1 MAHNALYL
9 LENSINTID
18 AYLSDILST
27 FIEKKGIIIITI
39 ITLAFLVTAL
49 NNLGLSEVP
58 TSTTTMSRGDI
69 FTIELGVSRIVDSA
83 MILIKK
89 GDITLSISTGSP
101 NNWNIGVS
109 KLIQGYYS
117 WQKIPLNEE
126 SSYIRFEA
134 EDGGAELVEILF
146 MDIEGERLQIVS
158 INAMA
163 GEGFERLIDEQGKI
177 SLPISYM
184 SETYF
189 DEVYFVRAAEDYLN
203 AKDPYENTHPPL
215 GKEIIAAGIA
225 MLGYSPFNWRIMGV
239 IFAALIIPV
248 LYVLGRDLTGSWI
261 WGSVAALLFT
271 LDFMHFTL
279 ARIATVDTYV
289 VFFSL
294 VSQVFFLKHLKT
306 MNHSRG
312 VSYWIIL
319 LWAIFFG
326 LAFSTKWY
334 ALFGLL
340 GQFFLLAALRNRW
353 KKVDGD
359 NTGVALTPVLAKILI
374 IFLGAGGVVYLS
386 TYIPQMNMGYGILD
400 IAREQFFMFGYHYD
414 LAATHPFSSP
424 WYSWPIIYQPVWMS
438 FSEYST
444 VSVSTIAA
452 LGNPAVWWVGIA
464 AVLYCL
470 YKFIRE
476 RDPASLFIL
485 ATFSFQWI
493 PYAFLSRPL
502 FLYHYY
508 INVPILCLATV
519 IFLKEVFYKGKLRL
533 VVLVYIL
540 ATVYLFSTFYPVIS
554 GNLTPGDLVYSLR
567 WFTSW
572 IF

>member
-1 MAHNALYL
+1 M
-9 LENSINTID
+9 
-18 AYLSDILST
+18 ST
-27 FIEKKGIIIITI
+27 FTEKKGIITITI

-49 NNLGLSEVP
+49 SNLGFSEVP
-58 TSTTTMSRGDI
+58 TTTMMMSRGDI

-83 MILIKK
+83 MILIKR

-101 NNWNIGVS
+101 INWNIGAVE
-109 KLIQGYYS
+109 LIQGYYS
-117 WQKIPLNEE
+117 WHKIPLNEE

-134 EDGGAELVEILF
+134 EDGGAELVEICF
-146 MDIEGERLQIVS
+146 MDIEGERLKIVS

-225 MLGYSPFNWRIMGV
+225 MLGYSPFKWRIMGV

-248 LYVLGRDLTGSWI
+248 LYFLGRDLTGSWI
-261 WGSVAALLFT
+261 WGSVAALLFS

-340 GQFFLLAALRNRW
+340 GQFFLLVALRNRW

-359 NTGVALTPVLAKILI
+359 YTGVALTPVLAKILI

-386 TYIPQMNMGYGILD
+386 TYIPHMNMGYGILD
-400 IAREQFFMFGYHYD
+400 IVREQFLMFGYHYD

-424 WYSWPIIYQPVWMS
+424 WYSWPIIYRPVWMS

-470 YKFIRE
+470 YKFIKE

-508 INVPILCLATV
+508 INVPILCLATA

-533 VVLVYIL
+533 VALAYIL
-540 ATVYLFSTFYPVIS
+540 VTIYLFAMFYPVIS
-554 GNLTPGDLVYSLR
+554 GNPTPGDLVYSLR
-567 WFTSW
+567 WFISW

>member
-1 MAHNALYL
+1 
-9 LENSINTID
+9 
-18 AYLSDILST
+18 LST
-27 FIEKKGIIIITI
+27 FIEKKGIIAITI

-49 NNLGLSEVP
+49 NNLGFSEVP
-58 TSTTTMSRGDI
+58 TTTTMMSRGDI

-101 NNWNIGVS
+101 NNWDIGVL

-126 SSYIRFEA
+126 SSCIRFEA
-134 EDGGAELVEILF
+134 EDGGAELVEICF
-146 MDIEGERLQIVS
+146 IDIEGERLQIVS

-248 LYVLGRDLTGSWI
+248 LYMLGRDLTGSWI

-312 VSYWIIL
+312 VSHWIIL

-353 KKVDGD
+353 KKVDED

-400 IAREQFFMFGYHYD
+400 IVREQFFMFGYHYD

-424 WYSWPIIYQPVWMS
+424 WYSWPIIYRPVWMS

-508 INVPILCLATV
+508 INVPILCLATA

-533 VVLVYIL
+533 VVLSYIL
-540 ATVYLFSTFYPVIS
+540 VTVYLFATFYPVIS
-554 GNLTPGDLVYSLR
+554 GNPTPGDLVYSLR
-567 WFTSW
+567 WFISW